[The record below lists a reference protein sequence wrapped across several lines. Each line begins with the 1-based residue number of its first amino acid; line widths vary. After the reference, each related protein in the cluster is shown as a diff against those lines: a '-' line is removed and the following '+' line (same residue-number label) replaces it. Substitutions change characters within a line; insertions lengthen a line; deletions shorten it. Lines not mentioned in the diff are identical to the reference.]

1 MLMKIT
7 LYPLIGYLALCA
19 VVFLS
24 QRYLL
29 YLPDTSRLP
38 LEQVSE
44 RGLRP
49 WPSADRFLGFIG
61 QQEAASFQGTIIVF
75 HGNAGA
81 AHDRSFY
88 VQALARHRF
97 RVIIAEYPGY
107 GGRGDK
113 PSEETLVRDALDT
126 IRLAHQQFGEP
137 LYLWGESLGCG
148 VAAAALKQTD
158 VPVQGVVLFLPW
170 DSLPDV
176 AQTHYWY
183 MPARWL
189 VLDRYDSV
197 SNMRGY
203 TGNVA
208 VVLAGDDEIIPVRH
222 GKRLYESLATRK
234 KLWLFDGARHNEM
247 PLAPNLAWWREVTD
261 FIVQSTDGK
270 SRKESER

>member
-1 MLMKIT
+1 MLIKIT
-7 LYPLIGYLALCA
+7 LYSLIGYFALCA
-19 VVFLS
+19 VVFMA
-24 QRYLL
+24 QRYLI
-29 YLPDTSRLP
+29 YLPDTVQLP
-38 LEQVSE
+38 LEQVNA

-49 WPSADRFLGFIG
+49 WPSADHFLGFMG
-61 QQEAASFQGTIIVF
+61 LQETAPFQGTIIVF

-88 VQALARHRF
+88 VQALARQRF
-97 RVIIAEYPGY
+97 RVLLAEYPGY

-113 PSEETLVRDALDT
+113 PSEETLVGDALAT

-137 LYLWGESLGCG
+137 LFLWGESLGCG

-170 DSLPDV
+170 DSLSEV

-197 SNMRGY
+197 NNLRGY

-208 VVLAGDDEIIPVRH
+208 VILAGDDEIIPVHH
-222 GKRLYESLATRK
+222 GRRLYESLATRK

-247 PLAPNLAWWREVTD
+247 PLASNLSWWGEVTD
-261 FIVQSTDGK
+261 FIVQSDNGK
-270 SRKESER
+270 GYR

>member
-1 MLMKIT
+1 MLIKIT
-7 LYPLIGYLALCA
+7 LYSLIGYFALCA
-19 VVFLS
+19 VVFMA
-24 QRYLL
+24 QRYLI
-29 YLPDTSRLP
+29 YLPDTVQLP
-38 LEQVSE
+38 LEQVNA

-49 WPSADRFLGFIG
+49 WPSADHFLGFMG
-61 QQEAASFQGTIIVF
+61 LQETAPFQGTIIVF

-88 VQALARHRF
+88 VQALARQRF
-97 RVIIAEYPGY
+97 RVLLAEYPGY

-113 PSEETLVRDALDT
+113 PSEETLVRDALAT

-137 LYLWGESLGCG
+137 LFLWGESLGCG

-170 DSLPDV
+170 DSLSEV
-176 AQTHYWY
+176 AQTHYLY

-197 SNMRGY
+197 NNLRGY

-208 VVLAGDDEIIPVRH
+208 VILAGDDEIIPVHH
-222 GKRLYESLATRK
+222 GRRLYESLATRK

-247 PLAPNLAWWREVTD
+247 PLASNLSWWGEVTD
-261 FIVQSTDGK
+261 FIVQSDNGK
-270 SRKESER
+270 GYR